1 MVPKCPAQDTVTLCS
16 IAVQVWTENAMLNRW
31 AAFLPKSSNI
41 KASAYAPDC
50 GEKKKKSSFLVE
62 NIDWKES
69 FLQIVDS
76 CEKKHC

>member
-50 GEKKKKSSFLVE
+50 GEKKKIQFFGRKYRLKRKLSPDCGFL
-62 NIDWKES
+62 
-69 FLQIVDS
+69 
-76 CEKKHC
+76 